1 MAVYQQRYTFTVR
14 RWAPLLRRK
23 AGRAERSGIFARL
36 WILERHHGIVARR
49 RMRWLQERAESCV
62 TLPRGHDQRV
72 DRTAT
77 QLTRGRSVGLYDRS
91 MAPEVPFR
99 RSCSGGAQPGG
110 HDYFFVCGAAQKAAR
125 VDLGH
130 TCNEYHRS
138 SKNHAVTVSTASTTV
153 HQIVGA
159 VANHV
164 VDRSNGS
171 WRRSQV
177 VTQWRQRLSIG
188 LHRAVSDL
196 SLIHI

>member
-1 MAVYQQRYTFTVR
+1 
-14 RWAPLLRRK
+14 
-23 AGRAERSGIFARL
+23 
-36 WILERHHGIVARR
+36 
-49 RMRWLQERAESCV
+49 MRWLQERAESCV

-138 SKNHAVTVSTASTTV
+138 SKNHAVAVSTAS
-153 HQIVGA
+153 GSA
-159 VANHV
+159 VFEEGLAASADTHGMIGIREV
-164 VDRSNGS
+164 QDPAFF
-171 WRRSQV
+171 
-177 VTQWRQRLSIG
+177 IG
-188 LHRAVSDL
+188 LRMFACVGT
-196 SLIHI
+196 